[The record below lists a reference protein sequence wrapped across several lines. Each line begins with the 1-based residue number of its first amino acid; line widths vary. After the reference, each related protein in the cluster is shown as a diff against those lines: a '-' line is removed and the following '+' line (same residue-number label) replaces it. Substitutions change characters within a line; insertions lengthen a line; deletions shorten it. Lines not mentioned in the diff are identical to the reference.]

1 MEEFYRRK
9 YLSPTYSRASSYLET
24 LEKDKTVAELRK
36 ELQDCKEMEEKFDD
50 LCLEIVKLER
60 ENKKIES
67 EQSQIEGEYMEKI
80 KRNKGKITELKQA
93 ILDCREDI

>member
-9 YLSPTYSRASSYLET
+9 YLSPSYSRVSYTET

-36 ELQDCKEMEEKFDD
+36 DLQECKEMEDKFDD

-60 ENKKIES
+60 ENKKI
-67 EQSQIEGEYMEKI
+67 
-80 KRNKGKITELKQA
+80 
-93 ILDCREDI
+93 